1 MGRVSRTLFK
11 LLLLLLVVA
20 SLLFITP
27 LHEGKPLLSW
37 SQVAWPTLPTPTL
50 PAAPIQAEP
59 TAPVTVYRWRD
70 QHGVWQYGSTPP
82 PDGSPYES
90 RTVETTANA
99 ALFPPAA
106 PRTADKAATTAPAPD
121 PAPAAAPS
129 PYSLDAVKQLFDDAR
144 KLRDQGNARQ
154 QAADD
159 L

>member
-11 LLLLLLVVA
+11 LLLLLLVLA

-27 LHEGKPLLSW
+27 LHEGKPLLNW
-37 SQVAWPTLPTPTL
+37 SQVAWPTLPTPAL

-59 TAPVTVYRWRD
+59 TAPVTIYRWRD
-70 QHGVWQYGSTPP
+70 AHGVWQYGSTPP
-82 PDGSPYES
+82 TDGSAYES

-99 ALFPPAA
+99 ALFPPVA
-106 PRTADKAATTAPAPD
+106 PRTAGKTEAAAPAP
-121 PAPAAAPS
+121 APSAAPS

-154 QAADD
+154 QAAEN